1 MKSTALNQYYK
12 LKLNPQTSV
21 AFSEKGFREINLN
34 SELNFNYIDFINND
48 LCIDNKLLL
57 VKNLLNASVLL
68 GMKKWHLFDVE
79 SSNDDLV
86 PGIDPEK
93 NEDYQEYCW
102 GLLSSFV
109 TTGATPLVAEYL
121 YEKFLADGSD
131 VIANHYKEIKIEEGP
146 HQKLCKLD
154 LNELGVDY
162 QKIFSLYTFEKEDSL
177 VEYFWKLA
185 KSKEPLS
192 TLGYAYALE
201 KTALIFNTP
210 KRINEIKDLL
220 GSKEN
225 ATRCLKAHASNSH
238 EKEHVEDSLRL
249 ISTLSNKSITEIA
262 KAALETSSKM
272 NNPFLKIKK
281 L

>member
-1 MKSTALNQYYK
+1 MKSSALNQYYK
-12 LKLNPQTSV
+12 INLNPQTSI

-34 SELNFNYIDFINND
+34 SELNFNYLDFIDND
-48 LCIDNKLLL
+48 LFIGNKVLL
-57 VKNLLNASVLL
+57 VKNLLNASILL
-68 GMKKWHLFDVE
+68 GIKKWHLFDVE

-93 NEDYQEYCW
+93 NKDYQNYCW
-102 GLLSSFV
+102 GLLSSFI

-131 VIANHYKEIKIEEGP
+131 LIANHYKEIKIEEGP

-154 LNELGVDY
+154 LKELGVDY

-177 VEYFWKLA
+177 VKYFWKLA

-210 KRINEIKDLL
+210 KKIIATKDLL
-220 GSKEN
+220 GSKDS
-225 ATRCLKAHASNSH
+225 AIRCLMAHSSNSH

-249 ISTLSNKSITEIA
+249 ISTLSIRSITEIA
-262 KAALETSSKM
+262 KATLETSSKM
-272 NNPFLKIKK
+272 HNPFLRIKK